1 MHAING
7 GGNAWIKIIG
17 VSEQYASKRCQDKR
31 WVLFQ
36 YVKSQKLFVYLKYQM
51 ISTKIDK
58 ICKNGNIWLKNIPI
72 LWGGKLTLK
81 IVWKVGDQ
89 LLQQNFEIHH
99 KYLTEKHVHDV
110 CSDHSHYI

>member
-1 MHAING
+1 M
-7 GGNAWIKIIG
+7 
-17 VSEQYASKRCQDKR
+17 
-31 WVLFQ
+31 
-36 YVKSQKLFVYLKYQM
+36 FVYLKYQM

-89 LLQQNFEIHH
+89 LLQ
-99 KYLTEKHVHDV
+99 
-110 CSDHSHYI
+110 